1 MQRFFLGNILE
12 TLTFVEQATANDTLF
27 PVYVIEGVAVQ
38 IRCVRLLPNMHDAA
52 HHAYNQGASMHKQL
66 ASVTL

>member
-12 TLTFVEQATANDTLF
+12 TLTFVEEATANDTLF

-38 IRCVRLLPNMHDAA
+38 IRCVPLLCIVLRTTHTARVL
-52 HHAYNQGASMHKQL
+52 HAFDSL
-66 ASVTL
+66 PW